1 VHIRNNNPRMNMEEQ
16 MHSNNHRKAVRP
28 SGFDRAAWFVVPS
41 AVAITLACYTGN
53 FQQMRRA
60 AVAEQVTS
68 DHHQPLG
75 SDDAVKA
82 GRPTQAAQTIED
94 TPIYALASAQQT
106 DFLVAHRADA
116 VIATEPNIPEAVP
129 APESKPATG
138 AARAPSH
145 ERPTENPKHLL
156 PPSPNAPAPA
166 AQSNV
171 LDDSQ
176 ISGLRGRLRLTSDQI
191 EYWPAV
197 ESALREIVRTQLR
210 GTKSGPGS
218 KLNIDINSP
227 GVQKLIWAA
236 MPLLMR
242 LRGDQKSEIRRLA
255 RVIGLDQVASQI

>member
-1 VHIRNNNPRMNMEEQ
+1 MNTEEQ
-16 MHSNNHRKAVRP
+16 MHSNNHRKAVRQ
-28 SGFDRAAWFVVPS
+28 SSFDRAAWLIVPS

-53 FQQMRRA
+53 FQQMRRTT
-60 AVAEQVTS
+60 VAEQVTS
-68 DHHQPLG
+68 DYHQPLG
-75 SDDAVKA
+75 SGDAVKA
-82 GRPTQAAQTIED
+82 GRPTQAAFQTIED
-94 TPIYALASAQQT
+94 TPIYLLASAQQT
-106 DFLVAHRADA
+106 DFPVAHRADA
-116 VIATEPNIPEAVP
+116 VIASEANIPEAVT
-129 APESKPATG
+129 APESKTATG
-138 AARAPSH
+138 AARAPSR
-145 ERPTENPKHLL
+145 ERPTENPKHPL

-197 ESALREIVRTQLR
+197 ESALREVVRTQLR
-210 GTKSGPGS
+210 GTKHPPGT
-218 KLNIDINSP
+218 KLNIDVNSP